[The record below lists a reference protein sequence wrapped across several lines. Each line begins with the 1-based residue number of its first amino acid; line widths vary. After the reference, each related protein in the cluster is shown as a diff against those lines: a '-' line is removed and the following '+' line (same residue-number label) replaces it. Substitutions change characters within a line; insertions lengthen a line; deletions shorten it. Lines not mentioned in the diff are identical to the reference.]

1 MFKMDKIESV
11 IFDWGGVLIDDPRPG
26 LLKYCSEAFGVPL
39 EDYTPVHDSFLE
51 EFGKGKISDERFF
64 QQISEKLGKSMP
76 PAKWYDAFRLA
87 YVPKQEMFRLA
98 SSLHDKGYKTAFLSN
113 TELPA
118 VKFFH
123 EQNYDMFDVLI
134 FSYVEGLE
142 KPDRR
147 IYEITLERLGSKPG
161 QAVFIDDRQDYI
173 RGARDVG
180 LNTILFKS
188 IDQVKDDLAGLGV
201 E

>member
-1 MFKMDKIESV
+1 MEKIESV

-26 LLKYCSEAFGVPL
+26 LLRYCSEAFGVPL
-39 EDYTPVHDSFLE
+39 EDYTPVHDSFLD
-51 EFGKGKISDERFF
+51 EFGKGKISEERFL
-64 QQISEKLGKSMP
+64 QQISCKLGKSMP
-76 PAKWYDAFRLA
+76 PVRWYEAFRSA
-87 YVPKQEMFRLA
+87 YVPKQEMFSLA
-98 SSLHDKGYKTAFLSN
+98 SSLHDKGYKTALLSN

-118 VKFFH
+118 VEFFH
-123 EQNYDMFDVLI
+123 EQDYDMFDVLV
-134 FSYVEGLE
+134 FSCVEGLE

-147 IYEITLERLGSKPG
+147 IYEITLERLGSKAW

-188 IDQVKDDLAGLGV
+188 VDQVKDELARLGV